1 MSQIVS
7 GGNLQITY
15 SDFEKVEIKVGK
27 IIGVEDLAG
36 ARKSAYKLKIDFGS
50 ELGIK
55 NSSAQITA
63 LYKKEDLL
71 NRQVVCVVNF
81 PSKRIAGFESEVL
94 TLGVPDKD
102 GNVVLLKPDSD
113 VNLGVKVF

>member
-1 MSQIVS
+1 MII
-7 GGNLQITY
+7 GGNLQISY

-27 IIGVEDLAG
+27 IISVDELVG
-36 ARKSAYKLKIDFGS
+36 ARKPAYKLKIDFGS

-55 NSSAQITA
+55 SSSAQITT

-81 PSKRIAGFESEVL
+81 PVKRIAGFESEVL
-94 TLGVPDKD
+94 TLGVPDKG
-102 GNVVLLKPDSD
+102 GNVVLLKPDSEVD
-113 VNLGVKVF
+113 LGVKVF